1 MKSTD
6 ERRTDTREHI
16 RSVALELF
24 AEQGY
29 DKASLREIAERLGL
43 TKAALYYHF
52 KTKEEILA
60 SLVRD
65 FLAEV
70 DELVRWG
77 QTQPASAAT
86 KEQLLRRYSDMLS
99 SRDIGLT
106 RLLQQN
112 PASIRELSVG
122 AEMRQ
127 GMGQLAALLTD
138 ADQPLVN
145 QMRARLSLIALH
157 IGVFA
162 TEDVHASAEQRHDA
176 ALQIALELAN
186 G

>member
-24 AEQGY
+24 SEKGY
-29 DKASLREIAERLGL
+29 DKSSLREIAERLGV

-60 SLVRD
+60 SIVRD
-65 FLAEV
+65 RLVDV
-70 DELVRWG
+70 DELVRWAR
-77 QTQPASAAT
+77 TQPACAAT
-86 KEQLLRRYSDMLS
+86 REQVLRRYSDMLG
-99 SRDIGLT
+99 SRDDRLT

-112 PASIRELSVG
+112 PTSIQGLPIYT
-122 AEMRQ
+122 EMRQ
-127 GMGQLAALLTD
+127 CIGQLAALLTD

-145 QMRARLSLIALH
+145 QMRARLSLMALQL
-157 IGVFA
+157 GVVA
-162 TEDVHASAEQRHDA
+162 TEDLDASAEQRHDA

>member
-6 ERRTDTREHI
+6 ERRTDTREHV

-60 SLVRD
+60 SVVRD
-65 FLAEV
+65 FLAEI
-70 DELVRWG
+70 DDLVRWG
-77 QTQPASAAT
+77 RTQPASAAT

-99 SRDIGLT
+99 SRDTGLT
-106 RLLQQN
+106 
-112 PASIRELSVG
+112 
-122 AEMRQ
+122 
-127 GMGQLAALLTD
+127 
-138 ADQPLVN
+138 
-145 QMRARLSLIALH
+145 
-157 IGVFA
+157 
-162 TEDVHASAEQRHDA
+162 
-176 ALQIALELAN
+176 
-186 G
+186 